1 MAMSDKNKSSSKFAA
16 LGRQWWRLHLC
27 QKLFQRDEEQPTN
40 KIEAKDFF
48 SGTKSRK
55 TEYVVLPNFKIT

>member
-16 LGRQWWRLHLC
+16 LGRQWWGLHLC

-40 KIEAKDFF
+40 KIEAKDFTL
-48 SGTKSRK
+48 GQKAEK
-55 TEYVVLPNFKIT
+55 LNM